1 MRHSKALIFLVSL
14 ALCVCLASTALAEGP
29 LTDLWNSGYDFL
41 FRTDNVTVDGELNF
55 SLDGEHFK
63 TARLHYVQ
71 DGKKSFYGLKLL
83 SPRKDGTERES
94 GWTIIADE
102 KGHYDV
108 MEVYEPGVYRSG
120 IGDAFHT
127 LLRRSV
133 NLDALTGLGSV
144 LVQQL
149 EPTLPEGIVKVAEQD
164 GVKTVHIA
172 VSENQIPDA
181 ALSFLNVAA
190 MYLSDRWFSFGADY
204 SYTENERTAFENYIT
219 VTQALTDG
227 TVRWTLRDADM
238 DFDLDAQNRLI
249 GGQGKVTAASVFWD
263 GTVREVEVF
272 ADFSVTDYGKSKVEP
287 FDPADYG
294 VVLPWEFYGDNTE
307 MENAWESLDGA
318 DNEKWV
324 ARVKELLLK
333 QNYPVMPETEFDG
346 WTNGSVISVSIY
358 NPDETEYYCY
368 FSEDGTLLALQNLTS
383 PCFSGNEEPVDQADA
398 DTVAEAKKLIRD
410 FLSDVNPRLAE
421 SMETITLQGM
431 LTTADGET
439 YLTFSEG
446 EQELAYF
453 VICVDPALRVEYYTG
468 SSPSQE

>member
-55 SLDGEHFK
+55 SLDGEHVK

-83 SPRKDGTERES
+83 SPRKDGTERET

-219 VTQALTDG
+219 VTQALAGG
-227 TVRWTLRDADM
+227 TLNWTLRDA
-238 DFDLDAQNRLI
+238 
-249 GGQGKVTAASVFWD
+249 
-263 GTVREVEVF
+263 
-272 ADFSVTDYGKSKVEP
+272 
-287 FDPADYG
+287 
-294 VVLPWEFYGDNTE
+294 
-307 MENAWESLDGA
+307 
-318 DNEKWV
+318 
-324 ARVKELLLK
+324 
-333 QNYPVMPETEFDG
+333 
-346 WTNGSVISVSIY
+346 
-358 NPDETEYYCY
+358 
-368 FSEDGTLLALQNLTS
+368 
-383 PCFSGNEEPVDQADA
+383 
-398 DTVAEAKKLIRD
+398 
-410 FLSDVNPRLAE
+410 
-421 SMETITLQGM
+421 
-431 LTTADGET
+431 
-439 YLTFSEG
+439 
-446 EQELAYF
+446 
-453 VICVDPALRVEYYTG
+453 
-468 SSPSQE
+468 